1 MAGNGVKRRRFLRNL
16 WSQIAIVGPALILVV
31 AGFIFA
37 YQFVGPAPPDR
48 VTMATGSASGA
59 YHGFGKLYAERFARE
74 GIELTLK
81 STGGSVENLALLGDP
96 AKEIPLAFI
105 QGGLAKPEAHPKLR
119 SLGSVYYEPLWVF
132 VRGDGPARRLTELAG
147 KRIAIGGAGSGTRN
161 IALTLLAENGIDGR
175 TATLLDIGAGE
186 ASEALKKGDIDAA
199 FFVTSV
205 TSETVRD
212 LLSTP
217 DIRLTSFERAEAYL
231 RRHRY
236 LSQVM
241 LPKGAIDLAR
251 NLPDQDVVLLAP
263 TATVVVSPDLHPA
276 LIDLMLLTMQDAH
289 EAGGLLEPPGDFP
302 TGEYVTFPLEP
313 AAERFYQ
320 RGPPFLQR
328 YLPFWAANLVDRL
341 KIMLLPLLTLL
352 YPLFKL
358 LPPIYNWRMRTKVN
372 RWYKEL
378 QALDDKVRSDAIPM
392 AEAGAEIDRIEQA
405 VERVSVP
412 PGYAASAYTLR
423 LHIDFLR
430 RRIESG
436 GDEPA
441 SGTDAP
447 LPATSD

>member
-16 WSQIAIVGPALILVV
+16 WSQIAIIGPALILVV

-48 VTMATGSASGA
+48 VTMATGSTSGA
-59 YHGFGKLYAERFARE
+59 YHRFGELYAKRFARE

-81 STGGSVENLALLGDP
+81 STGGSVENLALLSDP
-96 AKEIPLAFI
+96 AREVPIAFI
-105 QGGLAKPEAHPKLR
+105 QGGIAKPEAHPDLK

-161 IALTLLAENGIDGR
+161 IALNLLAENGIDSR

-236 LSQVM
+236 LSQVI

-263 TATVVVSPDLHPA
+263 TATVVVNPDLHPA

-302 TGEYVTFPLEP
+302 TGDYVTFPLEP

-372 RWYKEL
+372 RWYRDL
-378 QALDDKVRSDAIPM
+378 QALDDKVRSDAVPM

-412 PGYAASAYTLR
+412 PAYAASAYTLR